1 MIARLSGTLIHKTV
15 NFIVIDAQGVGYRV
29 FVPLTT
35 FYELPEAGERIALHI
50 HTQVR
55 EDAISLY
62 GFHAERE
69 REIFQV
75 MLGVSGIG
83 PRLALNILSGI
94 SAAEF
99 VAAILQGNLARL
111 VGIPGVG
118 KKMGER
124 LIVELRDKIA
134 RLDAALPAGAGEPRV
149 VSLEFLKEDA
159 LSALTNLG
167 YKPAAARGA
176 VDAVIAA
183 AAEPP
188 SLDVLL
194 KDALKRLAG

>member
-1 MIARLSGTLIHKTV
+1 MIARLSGTLIHKNV

-35 FYELPEAGERIALHI
+35 FYELPEPGERIALHI

-69 REIFQV
+69 REIFQI

-99 VAAILQGNLARL
+99 VAAILQGNLGRL

-134 RLDAALPAGAGEPRV
+134 RLEAVAVVAGERRV
-149 VSLEFLKEDA
+149 ISLEFLKEDA

-194 KDALKRLAG
+194 KEALKRLAG

>member
-134 RLDAALPAGAGEPRV
+134 RLDAAAAGAGERRV

-176 VDAVIAA
+176 VDAVIAEA
-183 AAEPP
+183 VGPP

-194 KDALKRLAG
+194 KEALKRLAG

>member
-1 MIARLSGTLIHKTV
+1 MIARLSGTLIHKNV

-35 FYELPEAGERIALHI
+35 FYELPEPGERIALHI

-99 VAAILQGNLARL
+99 VAAILQGNLGRL

-134 RLDAALPAGAGEPRV
+134 RLEAVAVVAGERRV
-149 VSLEFLKEDA
+149 ISLEFLKEDA

-194 KDALKRLAG
+194 KEALKRLAG

>member
-1 MIARLSGTLIHKTV
+1 MIARLSGTLIHKHV

-35 FYELPEAGERIALHI
+35 FYELPEAGERIALYI

-69 REIFQV
+69 REIFQI

-99 VAAILQGNLARL
+99 VVAILQGNLARL
-111 VGIPGVG
+111 VAIPGVG

-124 LIVELRDKIA
+124 LIVELKDKIA
-134 RLDAALPAGAGEPRV
+134 RLDAAAAGAGERRV

-167 YKPAAARGA
+167 YKTAAARGA
-176 VDAVIAA
+176 VDAVVAA

-194 KDALKRLAG
+194 KEALKRLAG

>member
-1 MIARLSGTLIHKTV
+1 MIARLTGTLIQKTV
-15 NFIVIDAQGVGYRV
+15 NFIVIDAHGVGYRV

-35 FYELPEAGERIALHI
+35 FYELPETGERVALHI

-94 SAAEF
+94 SAPEF
-99 VAAILQGNLARL
+99 VSAILQGNLSRL
-111 VGIPGVG
+111 VGVPGVG

-124 LIVELRDKIA
+124 LIVEPRDRVA
-134 RLDAALPAGAGEPRV
+134 RLDAAGTEIAGERRF
-149 VSLEFLKEDA
+149 VSLERLKEDA
-159 LSALTNLG
+159 LSA
-167 YKPAAARGA
+167 
-176 VDAVIAA
+176 
-183 AAEPP
+183 
-188 SLDVLL
+188 
-194 KDALKRLAG
+194 